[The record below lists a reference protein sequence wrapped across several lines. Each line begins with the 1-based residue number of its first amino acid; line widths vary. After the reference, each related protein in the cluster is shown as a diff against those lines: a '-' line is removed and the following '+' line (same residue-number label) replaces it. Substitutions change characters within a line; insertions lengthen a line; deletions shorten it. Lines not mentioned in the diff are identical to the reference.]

1 MILLIDE
8 IVTQHNA
15 WNIVQQTRGGIGQR
29 LKYSPTFMDTD
40 RFGDSF
46 RRFEQSFSG
55 AETCHQHHLLIVAAI
70 KKPLKV
76 AWEIG
81 LRGILSHE
89 TIDYFTA
96 TKDFSSDILTR
107 AQFFAQN
114 GY

>member
-1 MILLIDE
+1 MYWIQIDL
-8 IVTQHNA
+8 VTVFAVLNNLFLVEPKLVT
-15 WNIVQQTRGGIGQR
+15 NI
-29 LKYSPTFMDTD
+29 
-40 RFGDSF
+40 
-46 RRFEQSFSG
+46 
-55 AETCHQHHLLIVAAI
+55 TCCRD

-96 TKDFSSDILTR
+96 TQDFSSDILTR

>member
-1 MILLIDE
+1 ML
-8 IVTQHNA
+8 
-15 WNIVQQTRGGIGQR
+15 
-29 LKYSPTFMDTD
+29 D
-40 RFGDSF
+40 RF
-46 RRFEQSFSG
+46 RRFERNLSPTSLVTN
-55 AETCHQHHLLIVAAI
+55 EMI
-70 KKPLKV
+70 KNPLKA

-81 LRGILSHE
+81 LRGIMSHE